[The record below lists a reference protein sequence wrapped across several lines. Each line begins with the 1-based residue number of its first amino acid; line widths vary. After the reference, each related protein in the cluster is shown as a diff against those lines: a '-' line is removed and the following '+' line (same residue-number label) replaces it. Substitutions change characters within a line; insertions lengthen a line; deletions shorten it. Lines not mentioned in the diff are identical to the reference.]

1 MRVKTAFFSSLAQIR
16 FWDRSCPIK
25 GSFCSILIILAIL
38 DLEEKEGVSMNEFL
52 AEEEMEKSEE
62 KNPMMLKL
70 LKQRTILIYGEIT
83 QDLAKA
89 VTEQLLYLS
98 AINDEPITMFI
109 NSQGGHVESGDT
121 IHDVIRFI
129 KPKVKMIG
137 TGWVASAGITIYL
150 AADKKDRYSLP
161 NTRYMIHQP
170 AGGVQGQSTEI
181 QIEAKEILRMRKR
194 VNKLIAKATGQT
206 LEKIEKDT
214 DRNFWLS
221 AEEAKDY
228 GIVGKI
234 VESDSAVK

>member
-1 MRVKTAFFSSLAQIR
+1 
-16 FWDRSCPIK
+16 
-25 GSFCSILIILAIL
+25 
-38 DLEEKEGVSMNEFL
+38 MNEFF
-52 AEEEMEKSEE
+52 AEEIEKAEE
-62 KNPMMLKL
+62 KNPLMLKL
-70 LKQRTILIYGEIT
+70 LKQRTILIYGEIN
-83 QDLAKA
+83 QELAKT

-98 AINDEPITMFI
+98 AINDDPITMFI

-129 KPKVKMIG
+129 KPKVKLIG

-194 VNKLIAKATGQT
+194 VNQLIAKATGQT
-206 LEKIEKDT
+206 LEQIEKDT

-221 AEEAKDY
+221 AEEAKEY

-234 VESDSAVK
+234 VESDTGIK

>member
-1 MRVKTAFFSSLAQIR
+1 M
-16 FWDRSCPIK
+16 
-25 GSFCSILIILAIL
+25 
-38 DLEEKEGVSMNEFL
+38 
-52 AEEEMEKSEE
+52 
-62 KNPMMLKL
+62 
-70 LKQRTILIYGEIT
+70 
-83 QDLAKA
+83 
-89 VTEQLLYLS
+89 TEQLLYLS
-98 AINDEPITMFI
+98 AVSDDPITMFI

-206 LEKIEKDT
+206 LEQIEKDT

>member
-1 MRVKTAFFSSLAQIR
+1 
-16 FWDRSCPIK
+16 
-25 GSFCSILIILAIL
+25 
-38 DLEEKEGVSMNEFL
+38 MNEFF
-52 AEEEMEKSEE
+52 AEEIEKAEE
-62 KNPMMLKL
+62 KNPLMLKL
-70 LKQRTILIYGEIT
+70 LKQRTILIYGEIN
-83 QDLAKA
+83 QELAKT

-98 AINDEPITMFI
+98 AINDDPITMFI

-194 VNKLIAKATGQT
+194 VNQLIAKATGQT
-206 LEKIEKDT
+206 LEQIEKDT

-221 AEEAKDY
+221 AEEAKEY

-234 VESDSAVK
+234 IESDTGIK

>member
-1 MRVKTAFFSSLAQIR
+1 
-16 FWDRSCPIK
+16 
-25 GSFCSILIILAIL
+25 
-38 DLEEKEGVSMNEFL
+38 MNEFL

-161 NTRYMIHQP
+161 NTRCMIHQP

>member
-1 MRVKTAFFSSLAQIR
+1 
-16 FWDRSCPIK
+16 
-25 GSFCSILIILAIL
+25 
-38 DLEEKEGVSMNEFL
+38 MNEFL
-52 AEEEMEKSEE
+52 AKEEEVEKSEE

-83 QDLAKA
+83 QDLAKT

-98 AINDEPITMFI
+98 AASDDPITMFI

-121 IHDVIRFI
+121 IHDMIRFI
-129 KPKVKMIG
+129 KPKVKVIG

-150 AADKKDRYSLP
+150 AADKRNRYSLP

-206 LEKIEKDT
+206 LEQIEKDT

-234 VESDSAVK
+234 VDSDSAIK

>member
-1 MRVKTAFFSSLAQIR
+1 
-16 FWDRSCPIK
+16 
-25 GSFCSILIILAIL
+25 
-38 DLEEKEGVSMNEFL
+38 MNEFL
-52 AEEEMEKSEE
+52 AEEELEKSEE

-70 LKQRTILIYGEIT
+70 LKQRTILIYGEIN
-83 QDLAKA
+83 QDLAKS

-98 AINDEPITMFI
+98 AVSDDPITMFI

-206 LEKIEKDT
+206 LEQIEKDT
-214 DRNFWLS
+214 DRNFLLS

-234 VESDSAVK
+234 IESDSAVK

>member
-1 MRVKTAFFSSLAQIR
+1 
-16 FWDRSCPIK
+16 
-25 GSFCSILIILAIL
+25 
-38 DLEEKEGVSMNEFL
+38 MNEFL

-129 KPKVKMIG
+129 KPKVKRIG

>member
-1 MRVKTAFFSSLAQIR
+1 
-16 FWDRSCPIK
+16 
-25 GSFCSILIILAIL
+25 
-38 DLEEKEGVSMNEFL
+38 MNEFL
-52 AEEEMEKSEE
+52 AEEELEKSEE

-70 LKQRTILIYGEIT
+70 LKQRTILIYGEIN
-83 QDLAKA
+83 QDLAKS

-98 AINDEPITMFI
+98 AVSDDPITMFI

-206 LEKIEKDT
+206 LVQIEKDT

>member
-1 MRVKTAFFSSLAQIR
+1 M
-16 FWDRSCPIK
+16 
-25 GSFCSILIILAIL
+25 
-38 DLEEKEGVSMNEFL
+38 
-52 AEEEMEKSEE
+52 
-62 KNPMMLKL
+62 
-70 LKQRTILIYGEIT
+70 
-83 QDLAKA
+83 
-89 VTEQLLYLS
+89 
-98 AINDEPITMFI
+98 
-109 NSQGGHVESGDT
+109 

-206 LEKIEKDT
+206 LEQIEKDT
-214 DRNFWLS
+214 DRKL
-221 AEEAKDY
+221 
-228 GIVGKI
+228 
-234 VESDSAVK
+234 

>member
-1 MRVKTAFFSSLAQIR
+1 
-16 FWDRSCPIK
+16 
-25 GSFCSILIILAIL
+25 
-38 DLEEKEGVSMNEFL
+38 MNEFF

-70 LKQRTILIYGEIT
+70 LKQRTILIYGEIN
-83 QDLAKA
+83 QELAKT

-98 AINDEPITMFI
+98 AASDEPITMFL

-121 IHDVIRFI
+121 IHDMIRFI

-194 VNKLIAKATGQT
+194 VNNLIAKATGHT
-206 LEKIEKDT
+206 LEEIEKDT

-234 VESDSAVK
+234 IESDTGIK

>member
-1 MRVKTAFFSSLAQIR
+1 
-16 FWDRSCPIK
+16 
-25 GSFCSILIILAIL
+25 
-38 DLEEKEGVSMNEFL
+38 MNDFL
-52 AEEEMEKSEE
+52 TEEENEQTEKMEE
-62 KNPMMLKL
+62 KNPMLLKL

-83 QDLAKA
+83 QELAKT

-98 AINDEPITMFI
+98 AINDDPITMFI

-206 LEKIEKDT
+206 LEKIEQDT

-234 VESDSAVK
+234 VESDTAVK

>member
-1 MRVKTAFFSSLAQIR
+1 
-16 FWDRSCPIK
+16 
-25 GSFCSILIILAIL
+25 
-38 DLEEKEGVSMNEFL
+38 MNEFL
-52 AEEEMEKSEE
+52 AEEELEKSEE

-70 LKQRTILIYGEIT
+70 LKQRTILIYGEIN
-83 QDLAKA
+83 QDLAKS

-98 AINDEPITMFI
+98 AVSDDPITMFI

-194 VNKLIAKATGQT
+194 VNKIDCQSNWSKHWSKSK
-206 LEKIEKDT
+206 KIQ
-214 DRNFWLS
+214 
-221 AEEAKDY
+221 
-228 GIVGKI
+228 IVIFGCQPKKQKITELLGKL
-234 VESDSAVK
+234 

>member
-1 MRVKTAFFSSLAQIR
+1 MNHLFAEADTPK
-16 FWDRSCPIK
+16 P
-25 GSFCSILIILAIL
+25 
-38 DLEEKEGVSMNEFL
+38 EEQ
-52 AEEEMEKSEE
+52 
-62 KNPMMLKL
+62 NPMLLKL

-83 QDLAKA
+83 QELAKT

-98 AINDEPITMFI
+98 SASEEPITMFI

-121 IHDVIRFI
+121 IHDVIKFI
-129 KPKVKMIG
+129 KPKVKVIG

-150 AADKKDRYSLP
+150 AADKEDRYSLP

-221 AEEAKDY
+221 ADEAKDY
-228 GIVGKI
+228 GIVNKI
-234 VESDSAVK
+234 VESESAVK

>member
-1 MRVKTAFFSSLAQIR
+1 MSKFF
-16 FWDRSCPIK
+16 
-25 GSFCSILIILAIL
+25 
-38 DLEEKEGVSMNEFL
+38 N
-52 AEEEMEKSEE
+52 EEETEKMEE
-62 KNPMMLKL
+62 KNPMLLKL
-70 LKQRTILIYGEIT
+70 LKQRTILIYGEIN
-83 QDLAKA
+83 QDLAKT

-98 AINDEPITMFI
+98 AISDEPITMFI

-150 AADKKDRYSLP
+150 AAEKEDRYSLP

-170 AGGVQGQSTEI
+170 AGGIQGQSTEI

-194 VNKLIAKATGQT
+194 VNQLIANATGQT
-206 LEKIEKDT
+206 LEQIEKDT

-228 GIVGKI
+228 GIVGQI
-234 VESDSAVK
+234 VESDDAINK

>member
-1 MRVKTAFFSSLAQIR
+1 M
-16 FWDRSCPIK
+16 
-25 GSFCSILIILAIL
+25 
-38 DLEEKEGVSMNEFL
+38 
-52 AEEEMEKSEE
+52 EE
-62 KNPMMLKL
+62 KNPMLLKL
-70 LKQRTILIYGEIT
+70 LNQRTILIYGEIT
-83 QDLAKA
+83 QELAKT

-150 AADKKDRYSLP
+150 AADKKNRYSLP

-206 LEKIEKDT
+206 LEQIEKDT

-234 VESDSAVK
+234 VESDTAIK

>member
-1 MRVKTAFFSSLAQIR
+1 
-16 FWDRSCPIK
+16 
-25 GSFCSILIILAIL
+25 
-38 DLEEKEGVSMNEFL
+38 MNEFL
-52 AEEEMEKSEE
+52 AEEEEKSEE

-70 LKQRTILIYGEIT
+70 LKQRTILIYGEIN
-83 QDLAKA
+83 QDLAKT

-98 AINDEPITMFI
+98 AVSDEPITMFI

-121 IHDVIRFI
+121 IHDMIRFI
-129 KPKVKMIG
+129 KPKVKVIG

-150 AADKKDRYSLP
+150 AADKRNRYSLP

-206 LEKIEKDT
+206 LEQIEKDT

-234 VESDSAVK
+234 VESDTAIK

>member
-1 MRVKTAFFSSLAQIR
+1 MNHLFAETDTPK
-16 FWDRSCPIK
+16 P
-25 GSFCSILIILAIL
+25 
-38 DLEEKEGVSMNEFL
+38 EEQ
-52 AEEEMEKSEE
+52 
-62 KNPMMLKL
+62 NPMLLKL

-83 QDLAKA
+83 QELAKT

-98 AINDEPITMFI
+98 SASEEPITMFI

-121 IHDVIRFI
+121 IHDVIKFI
-129 KPKVKMIG
+129 KPKVKVIG

-228 GIVGKI
+228 GIVNKI
-234 VESDSAVK
+234 VESESAVK

>member
-1 MRVKTAFFSSLAQIR
+1 MNHLFAEADTPK
-16 FWDRSCPIK
+16 P
-25 GSFCSILIILAIL
+25 
-38 DLEEKEGVSMNEFL
+38 EEQ
-52 AEEEMEKSEE
+52 
-62 KNPMMLKL
+62 NPMLLKL

-83 QDLAKA
+83 QELAKT

-98 AINDEPITMFI
+98 SASEEPITMFI

-121 IHDVIRFI
+121 IHDVIKFI
-129 KPKVKMIG
+129 KPKVKVIG

-228 GIVGKI
+228 GIVNKI
-234 VESDSAVK
+234 VESESAVK